1 MSPLH
6 PGQLPPFRFETETK
20 PKSKPIR
27 PNRIRS
33 KQVRLNVA
41 ERRAATRVSM
51 SELRRRKL
59 KEFDYEAY
67 RADFAKRYISTNLIH
82 WYLDL
87 QHTHDDLE
95 ENERDWPPQLRARR
109 PCMPT
114 FITKFMIYY
123 TISSAH
129 PADASDIIDRI
140 ILSYTVSV
148 LDQRL
153 SCLKFEP
160 RTLVPYNFSC
170 GISGLDEQ
178 NIMIDPLGIQQED
191 SSSNV

>member
-1 MSPLH
+1 MLRNSAEDPRIFSAIEIRRRPFIALSPQHLFLFDIHLSHIMSPLH

-82 WYLDL
+82 
-87 QHTHDDLE
+87 
-95 ENERDWPPQLRARR
+95 
-109 PCMPT
+109 
-114 FITKFMIYY
+114 
-123 TISSAH
+123 
-129 PADASDIIDRI
+129 
-140 ILSYTVSV
+140 
-148 LDQRL
+148 
-153 SCLKFEP
+153 
-160 RTLVPYNFSC
+160 
-170 GISGLDEQ
+170 
-178 NIMIDPLGIQQED
+178 
-191 SSSNV
+191 